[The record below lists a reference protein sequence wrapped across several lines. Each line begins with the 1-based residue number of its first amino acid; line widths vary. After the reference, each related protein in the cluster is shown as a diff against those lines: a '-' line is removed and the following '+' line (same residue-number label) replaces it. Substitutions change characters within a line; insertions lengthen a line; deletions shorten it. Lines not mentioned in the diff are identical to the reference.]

1 MAQVV
6 TNENMLEFIQNRQV
20 PEFKA
25 PAKDEPAKPSEPAA
39 VQADT
44 PAKEQIA
51 KAEQPRGDDGKFV
64 KADGEKSKDES
75 KAEDEPKEAAK
86 AAENDDDEDADLPER
101 VRRQIGK
108 KHRQM
113 KEAEEFARE
122 RDRHAAVA
130 EARAAELQRRIEELE
145 GKKSGSAPEKDA
157 KAPKPEDFKTV
168 AEYADALTEYK
179 LEQKLAKYREEALKQ
194 QQKAHVERAQSEF
207 AERIAKAMKDIPDY
221 ADVVEQADDN
231 VPPHM
236 AQYIVES
243 DLGPLLGYH
252 LAKHPDVLE
261 RLSKL
266 SPVRAVAELGKLEA
280 TLEKKPEEKKPVIR
294 EVSRAPAPISPLEG
308 KSAPVTKDPSQMTF
322 AELRA
327 HREAERKEGKY
338 R

>member
-6 TNENMLEFIQNRQV
+6 TNENMVEFIQNRQV

-25 PAKDEPAKPSEPAA
+25 PEAKADGAPAAEPAK
-39 VQADT
+39 ADSAQDASKET
-44 PAKEQIA
+44 P
-51 KAEQPRGDDGKFV
+51 PRDLNSGKFV
-64 KADGEKSKDES
+64 KADGEKTKEEP
-75 KAEDEPKEAAK
+75 KAKEEPKEAAK
-86 AAENDDDEDADLPER
+86 AADTDDDDDADLPER

-108 KHRQM
+108 KHRAM

-130 EARAAELQRRIEELE
+130 EAQAENLRRELE
-145 GKKSGSAPEKDA
+145 ALKGTKSGPAPEKDA

-179 LEQKLAKYREEALKQ
+179 LEQKLQKFREQEMQKQ
-194 QQKAHVERAQSEF
+194 QQAHLNKAQTEF
-207 AERIAKAMKDIPDY
+207 AERVAKAMKDIPDY
-221 ADVVEQADDN
+221 AEVVEAADDAD

-243 DLGPLLGYH
+243 DIGPLLGYH
-252 LAKHPDVLE
+252 LAKHPEVLE

-280 TLEKKPEEKKPVIR
+280 TLEKKPEAEKPAVR
-294 EVSRAPAPISPLEG
+294 EVSRAPSPIAPLEG
-308 KSAPVTKDPSQMTF
+308 KNSTVTKDPSQMTF
-322 AELRA
+322 QELRA
-327 HREAERKEGKY
+327 HRQSERAARGA